1 MARRKLTKSVPK
13 IVKKTLNTA
22 LTNKFVLYFV
32 CFLAVFNVFGY
43 LNLQNYDAVIFFIL
57 VAVLT
62 KCFTKNMIIILLTA
76 MIGTSILNSARN
88 KRYGVIEGLTIEGAE
103 GQDEE
108 KKPHLQAG
116 QEGAPRPPQGT
127 SPKEAQPSV
136 AGTGGDTEDDM
147 IDVEKTGD
155 AGYGRAQNALTPD
168 KMKHLS
174 EETAALRNQQK
185 NLAETMQALQPMVVQ
200 ANSMMDSLDT
210 TKISNLLDVFNK
222 FKGVGGG
229 KASPHSPGANSFK
242 TV

>member
-1 MARRKLTKSVPK
+1 MTRRRITKSVPK
-13 IVKKTLNTA
+13 VVKKTLNTA

-32 CFLAVFNVFGY
+32 CFLAVFNVIGY
-43 LNLQNYDAVIFFIL
+43 LNLQNFDAIIFFIL

-88 KRYGVIEGLTIEGAE
+88 KRYGIIEGLDGLDDSKVEEAKRMAAEKAKGGAA
-103 GQDEE
+103 EE
-108 KKPHLQAG
+108 ANG
-116 QEGAPRPPQGT
+116 MAARAAADT
-127 SPKEAQPSV
+127 TTV
-136 AGTGGDTEDDM
+136 GTGGDRINRDET
-147 IDVEKTGD
+147 TD
-155 AGYGRAQNALTPD
+155 AATSAAGKALSPERIQA
-168 KMKHLS
+168 LS
-174 EETAALRNQQK
+174 QDTKNLKDQQA

-210 TKISNLLDVFNK
+210 NKISNLLDVFNK

-229 KASPHSPGANSFK
+229 SKASPHSPGANSFK

>member
-43 LNLQNYDAVIFFIL
+43 LNLQNYDAIIFFIL

-88 KRYGVIEGLTIEGAE
+88 KRYGVIEGLEMEGE
-103 GQDEE
+103 EDKDEE
-108 KKPHLQAG
+108 SNERPPP
-116 QEGAPRPPQGT
+116 PRPETPPPT
-127 SPKEAQPSV
+127 TASHT
-136 AGTGGDTEDDM
+136 AGTGGDTEGDM
-147 IDVEKTGD
+147 IDEVQTGE
-155 AGYGRAQNALTPD
+155 AGYGRAQKALTPG
-168 KMKHLS
+168 KMKRLS
-174 EETAALRNQQK
+174 EETEALRNQQK

>member
-88 KRYGVIEGLTIEGAE
+88 KRYGVIEGLEMEGE
-103 GQDEE
+103 EDKDEE
-108 KKPHLQAG
+108 KKPHLQGG

-127 SPKEAQPSV
+127 SPQEAQPSI
-136 AGTGGDTEDDM
+136 AGTGGDNEINERETDHATHRQMEGTLD
-147 IDVEKTGD
+147 K
-155 AGYGRAQNALTPD
+155 AGIQALTQD
-168 KMKHLS
+168 TK
-174 EETAALRNQQK
+174 ALRDQQK